1 MSRMSKR
8 KKFSN
13 TVEWKFSRNIVVE
26 AVNGVG
32 SKEILLIQDYII
44 YNRSTMKYEC
54 KNLVRNMMQ
63 EWDKKYLEDQGIIL
77 DKKVVRVIYE
87 VE

>member
-1 MSRMSKR
+1 MNRMSKR

-13 TVEWKFSRNIVVE
+13 TVTWKFDLNIVVE

-32 SKEILLIQDYII
+32 SKEILLIQDYLI
-44 YNRSTMKYEC
+44 YNRSTLKYYC
-54 KNLVRNMMQ
+54 KNLARNIMQ
-63 EWDKKYLEDQGIIL
+63 EWDKKYLEDQGILL
-77 DKKVVRVIYE
+77 DKKVATVIYE